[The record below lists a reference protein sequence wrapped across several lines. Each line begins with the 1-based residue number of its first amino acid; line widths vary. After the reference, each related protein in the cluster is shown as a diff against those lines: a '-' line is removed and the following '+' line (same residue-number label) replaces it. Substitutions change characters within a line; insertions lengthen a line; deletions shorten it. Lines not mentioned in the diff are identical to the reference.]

1 MKYNGIIES
10 KLRII
15 EEKLEAIDRWDIH
28 SFEQFN
34 QSDLL
39 QNAAERA
46 LQVAV
51 EVMIDVSE
59 RILALEKV
67 PPLSTASENMVMLQK
82 INVLRNFPEYSDM
95 VKFRNLIV
103 HRYEKIDP
111 EIVYS
116 ILKNKLIFFREFIH
130 DIRNT

>member
-1 MKYNGIIES
+1 MKYNGIIEN

-15 EEKLEAIDRWDIH
+15 EEKLEDIH
-28 SFEQFN
+28 EWNIVSYDQF
-34 QSDLL
+34 SRSALL
-39 QNAAERA
+39 MSAVERA
-46 LQVAV
+46 LQVAI

-67 PPLSTASENMVMLQK
+67 TPRDSAAENMEQLQK
-82 INVLRNFPEYSDM
+82 MNILRFLPEYSNM

-116 ILKNKLIFFREFIH
+116 IMKNKLHLFESFIE
-130 DIRNT
+130 DIRSS

>member
-1 MKYNGIIES
+1 MKYNGVIES

-15 EEKLEAIDRWDIH
+15 EEKLEAIH
-28 SFEQFN
+28 SWNITTFEQFN

-39 QNAAERA
+39 QNAVERA

-67 PPLSTASENMVMLQK
+67 PPLHSAAENISRLQK
-82 INVLRNFPEYSDM
+82 MNVLRNFPEYADM

-103 HRYEKIDP
+103 HRYERIDT

-116 ILKNKLIFFREFIH
+116 ILKNKLPFFEAFIQ
-130 DIRNT
+130 DIRNS

>member
-1 MKYNGIIES
+1 MKYNGIIE
-10 KLRII
+10 
-15 EEKLEAIDRWDIH
+15 EKLGDILNWDIN
-28 SFEQFN
+28 SFEQF
-34 QSDLL
+34 SRSSLL
-39 QNAAERA
+39 QSAAERA
-46 LQVAV
+46 LQVAI

-67 PPLSTASENMVMLQK
+67 PPQNSVAQNISQLQK
-82 INVLRNFPEYSDM
+82 MKIISNNPEYAEM

-116 ILKNKLIFFREFIH
+116 IVKNKLPFFESFIA
-130 DIRNT
+130 DIRNS